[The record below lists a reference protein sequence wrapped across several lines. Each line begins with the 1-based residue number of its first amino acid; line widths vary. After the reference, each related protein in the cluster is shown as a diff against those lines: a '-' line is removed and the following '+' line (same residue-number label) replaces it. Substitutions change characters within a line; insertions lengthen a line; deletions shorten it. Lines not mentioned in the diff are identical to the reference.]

1 MGFTKLTD
9 KRSCSRC
16 NGFEKETKVS
26 KKERKMEDNYT
37 IVKFV
42 KIDKIDARR
51 MRIFNEMI
59 DILQH
64 KFGNIN
70 KNDCYWL
77 INQENFYKIC
87 EICSMMDFDFELDIE
102 CNKNRVS
109 INGIDVSFTDNLIND
124 PLSCRIELVYKKPIL
139 HHIYANNYLNFP
151 SNNIPEVKKVIF
163 NDPAT
168 IVYWKDGTKT
178 VVKCQKGDYFDPEKG
193 FAMAFLKKCWGN
205 KGNFNDKLRKIMK
218 EAK

>member
-1 MGFTKLTD
+1 
-9 KRSCSRC
+9 
-16 NGFEKETKVS
+16 
-26 KKERKMEDNYT
+26 MENNYT
-37 IVKFV
+37 IEELVRR
-42 KIDKIDARR
+42 DEIDASG
-51 MRIFNEMI
+51 MWIFKKMFNT
-59 DILQH
+59 LQH

-70 KNDCYWL
+70 KDDCYWV

-87 EICSMMDFDFELDIE
+87 EICKINGFDLERDIE
-102 CNKNRVS
+102 LIHSPLRNKSNRIT
-109 INGIDVSFTDNLIND
+109 INGINVSFRYDSVSIDD
-124 PLSCRIELVYKKPIL
+124 PLLFKIKLVYKKPIL

-151 SNNIPEVKKVIF
+151 LDNIPEIKKVIF

-178 VVKCQKGDYFDPEKG
+178 VVKCQKGDDFDSEKG

-205 KGNFNDKLRKIMK
+205 KGNFNDKLIKIMK

>member
-1 MGFTKLTD
+1 
-9 KRSCSRC
+9 
-16 NGFEKETKVS
+16 
-26 KKERKMEDNYT
+26 MEDNYT
-37 IVKFV
+37 MVKFV
-42 KIDKIDARR
+42 RRDEIDASG
-51 MRIFNEMI
+51 MRIFKEMFN
-59 DILQH
+59 ILQH

-70 KNDCYWL
+70 KDDCHWV

-87 EICSMMDFDFELDIE
+87 EICKINGFDLERDIE
-102 CNKNRVS
+102 LNKSNRIT
-109 INGIDVSFTDNLIND
+109 INGINVSFRYDSYSIDD
-124 PLSCRIELVYKKPIL
+124 PLLFKIKLVYKKPIV
-139 HHIYANNYLNFP
+139 HHIYANNYLNFF

-178 VVKCQKGDYFDPEKG
+178 VVKCQEGDYFDSEKG

-205 KGNFNDKLRKIMK
+205 KGNFNDKLIKIMK

>member
-1 MGFTKLTD
+1 MK
-9 KRSCSRC
+9 
-16 NGFEKETKVS
+16 
-26 KKERKMEDNYT
+26 DNYT

-42 KIDKIDARR
+42 RRDEIDARG
-51 MRIFNEMI
+51 MWIFKEMFN
-59 DILQH
+59 ILQH
-64 KFGNIN
+64 NYGNIN
-70 KNDCYWL
+70 KDDCHWV
-77 INQENFYKIC
+77 INQEKFYKIC
-87 EICSMMDFDFELDIE
+87 EICKINGFDLERDIE
-102 CNKNRVS
+102 LNKSNQIT
-109 INGIDVSFTDNLIND
+109 INGINVSFRYDSDSIYN
-124 PLSCRIELVYKKPIL
+124 PLLFEIKLVYKKPIL

-151 SNNIPEVKKVIF
+151 LDIIPEVKKVIF

-178 VVKCQKGDYFDPEKG
+178 VVKCQKGDDFDPEKG

>member
-1 MGFTKLTD
+1 
-9 KRSCSRC
+9 
-16 NGFEKETKVS
+16 
-26 KKERKMEDNYT
+26 MEDNYM
-37 IVKFV
+37 IKRLVG
-42 KIDKIDARR
+42 REEMEGR
-51 MRIFNEMI
+51 SMRILKEMI
-59 DILQH
+59 NILED
-64 KFGNIN
+64 KFGNISRD
-70 KNDCYWL
+70 DCYWL
-77 INQENFYKIC
+77 INKNSFYLIKDYILCEKGKEKIYG
-87 EICSMMDFDFELDIE
+87 
-102 CNKNRVS
+102 
-109 INGIDVSFTDNLIND
+109 INISFTDDLVNEPLIYE
-124 PLSCRIELVYKKPIL
+124 IGLVYKKPIL
-139 HHIYANNYLNFP
+139 HHIYANNYLNFL

>member
-1 MGFTKLTD
+1 
-9 KRSCSRC
+9 
-16 NGFEKETKVS
+16 
-26 KKERKMEDNYT
+26 MEDNYT
-37 IVKFV
+37 MVKLV
-42 KIDKIDARR
+42 RRDEIDASG
-51 MRIFNEMI
+51 MWIFKEMFNMLE
-59 DILQH
+59 D

-70 KNDCYWL
+70 KDDCHWI

-87 EICSMMDFDFELDIE
+87 EICKINGFDLERDIE
-102 CNKNRVS
+102 LNKSNRII
-109 INGIDVSFTDNLIND
+109 INGINVSFRYDSDSIDD
-124 PLSCRIELVYKKPIL
+124 PLLFKIKLVYKKPIL
-139 HHIYANNYLNFP
+139 HHIYANNYLNFI

-178 VVKCQKGDYFDPEKG
+178 VVKCQEGDNFDSEKG

-205 KGNFNDKLRKIMK
+205 KGNFNDKLIKIMK

>member
-1 MGFTKLTD
+1 
-9 KRSCSRC
+9 
-16 NGFEKETKVS
+16 
-26 KKERKMEDNYT
+26 MEDNYT
-37 IVKFV
+37 MVNFV
-42 KIDKIDARR
+42 RRDEIDARG
-51 MRIFNEMI
+51 MWIFKEMFN
-59 DILQH
+59 ILQH

-70 KNDCYWL
+70 KDDCHWI
-77 INQENFYKIC
+77 INQERFYKLC
-87 EICSMMDFDFELDIE
+87 EICKINGFDLERDIE
-102 CNKNRVS
+102 LNKSNRIT
-109 INGIDVSFTDNLIND
+109 INGINVSFRYDSDSIYD
-124 PLSCRIELVYKKPIL
+124 PLLFEIKLVYKKPII

-151 SNNIPEVKKVIF
+151 LDNIPEVKKVIF

-178 VVKCQKGDYFDPEKG
+178 VVKCQKGDDFDPEKG

>member
-1 MGFTKLTD
+1 
-9 KRSCSRC
+9 
-16 NGFEKETKVS
+16 
-26 KKERKMEDNYT
+26 MEDNYT
-37 IVKFV
+37 IVKYV
-42 KIDKIDARR
+42 RR
-51 MRIFNEMI
+51 DEIVASGMWIFKEMI
-59 DILQH
+59 NTLQY
-64 KFGNIN
+64 KFGDIN
-70 KNDCYWL
+70 KDYCHWV

-87 EICSMMDFDFELDIE
+87 EICKINGFDDLERDIE
-102 CNKNRVS
+102 LNKSNRIT
-109 INGIDVSFTDNLIND
+109 INGINVSFTYDSDSIVN
-124 PLSCRIELVYKKPIL
+124 PLLFEIKLVYKKPIL
-139 HHIYANNYLNFP
+139 HHIYANNYLNFF

-178 VVKCQKGDYFDPEKG
+178 VVKCQDGDVFDSEKG

>member
-1 MGFTKLTD
+1 
-9 KRSCSRC
+9 
-16 NGFEKETKVS
+16 
-26 KKERKMEDNYT
+26 MEDNYT

-42 KIDKIDARR
+42 RIDKIDARR
-51 MRIFNEMI
+51 MRIFNAMI
-59 DILQH
+59 DILQY

-109 INGIDVSFTDNLIND
+109 INGIDVSFTDNLID
-124 PLSCRIELVYKKPIL
+124 EPLLCRIELVYKKPIL
-139 HHIYANNYLNFP
+139 HHIYANNYLNFL
-151 SNNIPEVKKVIF
+151 SNNIPEVKKIIF

-178 VVKCQKGDYFDPEKG
+178 VVKCQKGDYFDLEKG

-205 KGNFNDKLRKIMK
+205 KGNFNDKLRKNIK